1 MCVSWTR
8 RSPAHPSRA
17 PDGRVAG
24 ADSISKCSF
33 ALRVR
38 AGRFPWIPA
47 AAKPGTQRAEG
58 CYPRLWSCNNA
69 RAAMRPGVPT
79 TPPEGF
85 VPAPDT

>member
-17 PDGRVAG
+17 PKAVQSGRRASG
-24 ADSISKCSF
+24 APRSCISFSCS
-33 ALRVR
+33 A
-38 AGRFPWIPA
+38 A
-47 AAKPGTQRAEG
+47 AAKAGTPRAEG
-58 CYPRLWSCNNA
+58 CYPRLESCNNA